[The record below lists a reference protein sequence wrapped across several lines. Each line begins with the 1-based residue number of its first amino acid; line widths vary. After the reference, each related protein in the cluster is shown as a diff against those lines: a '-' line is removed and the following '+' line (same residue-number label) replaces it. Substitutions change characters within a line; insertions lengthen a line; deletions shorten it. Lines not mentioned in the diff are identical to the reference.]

1 VCAFSALLERERERE
16 RERVREREKRCLFL
30 SLFLLP
36 RNTTVGASPPLRAMG
51 NDDCTENT
59 NILFQKEKADKNRF

>member
-1 VCAFSALLERERERE
+1 
-16 RERVREREKRCLFL
+16 
-30 SLFLLP
+30 
-36 RNTTVGASPPLRAMG
+36 VGASPPLRAMG